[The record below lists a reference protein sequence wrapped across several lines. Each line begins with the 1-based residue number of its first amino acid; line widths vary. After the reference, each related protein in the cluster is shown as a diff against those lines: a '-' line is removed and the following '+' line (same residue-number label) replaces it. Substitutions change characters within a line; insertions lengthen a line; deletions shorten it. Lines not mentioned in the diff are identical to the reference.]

1 MAQYGGYSNGG
12 GGGYGQANPYEQTGN
27 RYEQQEGRYDQE
39 SSNPYAQQASNP
51 YASQPA
57 APQQA
62 YGGRQ
67 QQGGYDTR
75 YGQAQT
81 TNGGSSTYPA
91 GAGATGGGYVGG
103 NDVEMTPMNGQA
115 GAYGAQPSRDPN
127 AILNE
132 CRDIDRGIDS
142 IQRNLERLRFLQQRA
157 IDDPDASQGTQ
168 TNRELDSLSSDTMT
182 LYRSFAARIKT
193 IKSQKESGD
202 PRNKPQV
209 GLVDRKLKSAINE
222 YQMVE
227 KDFRHKLSAQMERQ
241 YRIVRPDASDQEV
254 QEAIQDTSNNQVFSQ
269 ALLSQ
274 NRRGQSQSALRAVQ
288 GRHEAIQKIERQM
301 MELAQL
307 FQDMEAAVITQEP
320 AIQNTEEKTENT
332 VVNLDQGN
340 KHLDGAVVK
349 ARSARRKKWICFWI
363 VVLIVIIIGVAVGV
377 GVGVTVGGTKKNT

>member
-1 MAQYGGYSNGG
+1 
-12 GGGYGQANPYEQTGN
+12 
-27 RYEQQEGRYDQE
+27 
-39 SSNPYAQQASNP
+39 
-51 YASQPA
+51 
-57 APQQA
+57 
-62 YGGRQ
+62 
-67 QQGGYDTR
+67 
-75 YGQAQT
+75 
-81 TNGGSSTYPA
+81 
-91 GAGATGGGYVGG
+91 
-103 NDVEMTPMNGQA
+103 MTPMNGQA

-269 ALLSQ
+269 AVCYSIVS
-274 NRRGQSQSALRAVQ
+274 NPTLR
-288 GRHEAIQKIERQM
+288 
-301 MELAQL
+301 
-307 FQDMEAAVITQEP
+307 
-320 AIQNTEEKTENT
+320 
-332 VVNLDQGN
+332 
-340 KHLDGAVVK
+340 
-349 ARSARRKKWICFWI
+349 
-363 VVLIVIIIGVAVGV
+363 
-377 GVGVTVGGTKKNT
+377 

>member
-1 MAQYGGYSNGG
+1 
-12 GGGYGQANPYEQTGN
+12 
-27 RYEQQEGRYDQE
+27 
-39 SSNPYAQQASNP
+39 
-51 YASQPA
+51 
-57 APQQA
+57 
-62 YGGRQ
+62 
-67 QQGGYDTR
+67 
-75 YGQAQT
+75 
-81 TNGGSSTYPA
+81 
-91 GAGATGGGYVGG
+91 
-103 NDVEMTPMNGQA
+103 MTPMNGQA

-269 ALLSQ
+269 AVCYSILLYQLQHSANPLLSYC
-274 NRRGQSQSALRAVQ
+274 LKTDAVNHNQ
-288 GRHEAIQKIERQM
+288 HCAPFKADTRPFKRLSGR
-301 MELAQL
+301 
-307 FQDMEAAVITQEP
+307 
-320 AIQNTEEKTENT
+320 
-332 VVNLDQGN
+332 
-340 KHLDGAVVK
+340 
-349 ARSARRKKWICFWI
+349 
-363 VVLIVIIIGVAVGV
+363 
-377 GVGVTVGGTKKNT
+377 